1 MLQAT
6 QQSAAA
12 LTAMRERAMMAT
24 ADFYTKIGREAPQ
37 PRPRFF
43 ATAKGGMWHIIDS
56 VSGKTCAFRSSHTK
70 ALQVLDGLEA
80 GAAHRVALQ

>member
-12 LTAMRERAMMAT
+12 LTAMRERAIMAT
-24 ADFYTKIGREAPQ
+24 ADFYAKIGRVAPQ
-37 PRPRFF
+37 PRPRFYV
-43 ATAKGGMWHIIDS
+43 TAKGAMWHIIDS
-56 VSGKTCAFRSSHTK
+56 VSGKTCAFRGTHAK

-80 GAAHRVALQ
+80 GAASKRGLQ